1 MMTGFQRLWL
11 AKGVKICNF
20 NVNEVLSEFL
30 VLLGRQPLEKSWVLQ
45 NKGSR
50 SKCFVFIEVAVGVP
64 WLVREKI
71 CQKRG
76 VERLKSFTEWHDIL
90 VFKIFLKL
98 ILRLRSY
105 LLFIWSY
112 RSLRDRDFQWDVEW
126 GKNNNFLVWL

>member
-1 MMTGFQRLWL
+1 M
-11 AKGVKICNF
+11 
-20 NVNEVLSEFL
+20 
-30 VLLGRQPLEKSWVLQ
+30 
-45 NKGSR
+45 
-50 SKCFVFIEVAVGVP
+50 FIEVAVGVP
-64 WLVREKI
+64 CLVREKI

-126 GKNNNFLVWL
+126 GKNNNFLV